1 MTAYNSAN
9 SATKSAESVAVGAA
23 DNDAQVILS
32 PPTPLNPVPILP
44 AALRIDNRENLLSLL
59 QSVAGRQLLIFENEG
74 LRTLLLRQV
83 LSDPNAR
90 VFQGKKNWDPQTYFP
105 IPQGLSI
112 IGTHLLSKT
121 KTTGRF
127 TSSPATTETGA
138 EVSLI
143 ADDWDTTVDVVTYFL
158 RPCNLSQTTTIS
170 ERIRNWTRPRTH
182 HRIVYLPQATAICH
196 KLLANS
202 GMTSAPNVSIHRLQL
217 NVFPLEND
225 VLSLEY
231 PDAMKETDVEGTPS
245 SLITTVARSLLTIQ
259 DVVGRIPRVQVLG
272 TLGEEVVKKMMTLTL
287 EESLTSPNI
296 SSSEEGD
303 IVAMLVLD
311 RKVDMV
317 TPMLTPLTYEGLLDE
332 VIGIDCGFMNVNVEV
347 INPES
352 EESEKV
358 SLAVTGSDTL
368 YQEVRDQHVEKFGS
382 FLQNQA
388 KALQESH
395 ANFTNKEKKKDLSEI
410 HQFVKNIPIFTKNL
424 RSLTNHIHL
433 AELVKASTEE
443 SGFRERWQTER
454 SIVEGETCYEMLEEW
469 IACQYPPFRILRL
482 LCLQSICGGG
492 IKSARYDSIRR
503 DIIQTYGFEFLFVL
517 NNLERA
523 GLLRRRD
530 WMDSTNP
537 FNMLRKSLILINAEV
552 DPVEPDDISY
562 VSSGYAPMSVR
573 LVQTAMK
580 GWTGKEEI
588 LRELPARVVD
598 ISQQNPPQDY
608 ASAIKKGAGISL
620 GLLAESKQ
628 GDNGRKPTMVIVY
641 VGGVTY
647 MEIAALRFLSKRASF
662 PYHIIVVTTKI
673 INGVSLL
680 HTLGSYK

>member
-59 QSVAGRQLLIFENEG
+59 QSVVGRQLLIFENEG

-127 TSSPATTETGA
+127 TSSPASTETGA

-182 HRIVYLPQATAICH
+182 HRIVYLPQATAISH

-231 PDAMKETDVEGTPS
+231 PDAMKETEVEGTPS

-287 EESLTSPNI
+287 EESLTSPNT

-332 VIGIDCGFMNVNVEV
+332 VIGIDCGFMNANVEV

-395 ANFTNKEKKKDLSEI
+395 ANFTNKEKKKDLTEI

-628 GDNGRKPTMVIVY
+628 GDNRRKPTMVVVY

-680 HTLGSYK
+680 HSLGSYK